1 MIYNVELKRTF
12 RVTTVVF
19 WLKMGNLKKLREKKK
34 TLVVINV
41 QSLLEGTELAEKE
54 KVTVT
59 ISVNGTDYNVDRVSP
74 KLSSVTKEITGV
86 GTATIQ
92 VKINNTVYGSSQTI
106 TYGDTCKFE

>member
-1 MIYNVELKRTF
+1 M
-12 RVTTVVF
+12 
-19 WLKMGNLKKLREKKK
+19 
-34 TLVVINV
+34 
-41 QSLLEGTELAEKE
+41 AEKE